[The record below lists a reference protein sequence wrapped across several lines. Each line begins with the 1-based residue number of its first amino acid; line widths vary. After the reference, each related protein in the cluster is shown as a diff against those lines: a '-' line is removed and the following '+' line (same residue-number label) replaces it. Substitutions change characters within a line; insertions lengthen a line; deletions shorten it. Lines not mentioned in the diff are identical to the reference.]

1 MSIPMK
7 SIPGTTTTRTPVNRD
22 GASCGTKEVNN
33 AHHQHQSEEEFQA
46 DLAKALAESIKSSQS
61 RHRTTEFIV
70 LDASDDSEDED
81 ESDRKIPAKINR
93 DAAVARSLF
102 NDVPSVSIGSS
113 AMEKD
118 DCDLLRGDILLDASD
133 RDNDGDRK
141 MPAKTNGDA
150 VVTKCTVNVGKE
162 SIGPSSMEGDDCDQL
177 KEAIRQSLEEAKSAA
192 NRPLLHVDADIPHNI
207 CRKLTRQELQHAV
220 DEFVYQQGG
229 YDRIESGQM
238 VKHGNTNDMKK
249 SCVADGGGQHQTGAQ
264 YGRYSILGMW
274 RVFDVLE
281 GKADILIGNTI
292 DQKSEIIERRS
303 NQGGGSNNR
312 LLGLP
317 GAKITAFV
325 DIGHGI
331 GIQVL
336 QAGWSHGVPSRG
348 VEIMKD
354 RHLIAVSI
362 KDGVVESLRSDPPDS
377 TGVELK
383 LADFSHAMVPDRDT
397 LQRDEELHS
406 FLLFSD
412 KSKEI
417 QEGLVVFINNAE
429 DVFAARSNQNAKG
442 ICLDALL
449 AKMFAQMQIGGRM
462 VTLTDVSCHLTQ
474 STEWFRHDVFDS
486 GPDAVSWGYGN
497 KSVHVHILTKL
508 SNTWYCQ
515 NKKCDYMKYAT
526 ITSTCQDDF
535 SAAAPNDVVNE
546 FGELNEECVYC
557 QAPAR
562 RCSRFRKPT
571 RKRKKESDS

>member
-1 MSIPMK
+1 MK
-7 SIPGTTTTRTPVNRD
+7 SIPGTTTTRTPVNRE
-22 GASCGTKEVNN
+22 GASCETKEVND
-33 AHHQHQSEEEFQA
+33 AHQHQSEEEFRA
-46 DLAKALAESIKSSQS
+46 DLAKALAESMKSSQS
-61 RHRTTEFIV
+61 LHRTTEFIV

-81 ESDRKIPAKINR
+81 DSDRKIPAKING

-102 NDVPSVSIGSS
+102 NDVVPSASIGPS

-118 DCDLLRGDILLDASD
+118 DCDLLRGAILFDASD
-133 RDNDGDRK
+133 SDNDGDRK

-150 VVTKCTVNVGKE
+150 VVTKYTLNVGKD
-162 SIGPSSMEGDDCDQL
+162 SGPSAMEGDDCHQL

-207 CRKLTRQELQHAV
+207 CRKLTRQDLQNAV

-281 GKADILIGNTI
+281 GKADILLDSTVDEG
-292 DQKSEIIERRS
+292 KSERKRRS
-303 NQGGGSNNR
+303 HQGGGGGNNNR
-312 LLGLP
+312 LIGLP

-336 QAGWSHGVPSRG
+336 QAGWSIGVPSRG

-354 RHLIAVSI
+354 RHLIAISI
-362 KDGVVESLRSDPPDS
+362 KDGVIESLRGDPPDS
-377 TGVELK
+377 TGVELR
-383 LADFSHAMVPDRDT
+383 LADFSHAMVPDRET
-397 LQRDEELHS
+397 CQRDTKLHS
-406 FLLFSD
+406 YLLCKD

-462 VTLTDVSCHLTQ
+462 VTLTDISCHLTQ

-486 GPDAVSWGYGN
+486 GPDAVSWGYGH

-562 RCSRFRKPT
+562 RCSRFRKPSH
-571 RKRKKESDS
+571 KRKFINT